1 MGAKKNFA
9 PIFLI
14 LKQNY
19 PKNIRYLIAIKQI
32 SDFFNIRLIYHLKTV
47 TPPDFLVTSP
57 LKSVA
62 IIS

>member
-1 MGAKKNFA
+1 MGGKKNFA
-9 PIFLI
+9 PIFFI
-14 LKQNY
+14 VEEIY
-19 PKNIRYLIAIKQI
+19 PKNIRYLNAIKQI
-32 SDFFNIRLIYHLKTV
+32 CDFFNIRLFYHLKTV

>member
-1 MGAKKNFA
+1 MGGKKNFA

-14 LKQNY
+14 FKKIY
-19 PKNIRYLIAIKQI
+19 PKYIRYLTAIKQI
-32 SDFFNIRLIYHLKTV
+32 GDFFNIRLIYHLKTV